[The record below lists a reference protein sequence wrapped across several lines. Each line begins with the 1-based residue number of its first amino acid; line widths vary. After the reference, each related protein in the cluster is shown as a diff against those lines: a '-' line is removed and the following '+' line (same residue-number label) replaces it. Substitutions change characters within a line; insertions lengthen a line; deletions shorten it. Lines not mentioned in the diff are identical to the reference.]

1 MASLLK
7 SVFPQKKTVTRGGNG
22 LQFKLFK
29 NRPSPS
35 PYAAGNNDS
44 DNNRNRRRVDDGLG
58 FYSFHNDP
66 SQMWLSHNNPFISC
80 QEDFVRVSSIMV

>member
-7 SVFPQKKTVTRGGNG
+7 SIFPKKKPLPGDGNG

-44 DNNRNRRRVDDGLG
+44 DNNRNPYGVDDGSD
-58 FYSFHNDP
+58 SFHNDP
-66 SQMWLSHNNPFISC
+66 SQKLVIHNNPF
-80 QEDFVRVSSIMV
+80 